1 MMYQDLSILYVEDD
15 PRSRRVMQMM
25 LVNSM
30 KLPYVV
36 MFEDSEDFL
45 ERVQML
51 DPQPNIVFLDVHVK
65 PYTGFEMLEMLRELE
80 QFAHVP
86 VVALTA
92 SVMNEEIYQL
102 KEAGFNGCVAKP
114 IDTDTFPEILSLIAQ
129 GEEVWRIVG

>member
-1 MMYQDLSILYVEDD
+1 
-15 PRSRRVMQMM
+15 
-25 LVNSM
+25 VNSM

-51 DPQPNIVFLDVHVK
+51 DPQPNIIFLDVHVK

>member
-51 DPQPNIVFLDVHVK
+51 DPQPNIIFLDVHVK